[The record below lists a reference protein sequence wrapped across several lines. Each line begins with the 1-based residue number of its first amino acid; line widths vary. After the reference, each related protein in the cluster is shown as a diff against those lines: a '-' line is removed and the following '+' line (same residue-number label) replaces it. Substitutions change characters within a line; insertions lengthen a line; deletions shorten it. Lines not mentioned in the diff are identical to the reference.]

1 LALIMDTDLI
11 LLCLVVHLLDGNSI
25 FSLEKLFSIIQLCIT
40 ILRKGIIVRTKY
52 LLIVAILILLVS
64 FANAQSVRIAYV
76 NSDEI
81 LQKLPE
87 YNKIKKEIEAT
98 IKEWQDELEKMT
110 NEFQAA
116 YDDYQKKEALLDP
129 KVKAEKQKNLQD
141 LQQKIRDYQFQKFDQ
156 RDGEIV
162 TLREKKFGPI
172 REKVLQVIAKIAKE
186 GNYNFIFDKLENATN
201 ILYADEKLDLTYKVI
216 DELKRGAESGSK

>member
-1 LALIMDTDLI
+1 M
-11 LLCLVVHLLDGNSI
+11 
-25 FSLEKLFSIIQLCIT
+25 
-40 ILRKGIIVRTKY
+40 RTKY

>member
-1 LALIMDTDLI
+1 
-11 LLCLVVHLLDGNSI
+11 
-25 FSLEKLFSIIQLCIT
+25 LEKLFSIIQLCIT